1 MNITINIRSVYG
13 SELAYVVD
21 PDQQRAIQR
30 LTGRKTLNG
39 SDIAALEQ
47 LGHTISEG
55 DADDRA

>member
-1 MNITINIRSVYG
+1 MNIQVSIRSVYG
-13 SELAYVVD
+13 TQLTYVVD

-30 LTGRKTLNG
+30 LTGRKTLNE
-39 SDIAALEQ
+39 SDIASLEQ